1 MNNFYIYIYLDSRK
15 FGRYCYEDFSFFF
28 EPFYIGKGK
37 NKRIKNINGR
47 NQFFKNKINKIKK
60 FKLHPI
66 VFKLYENLSEKASFE
81 IEEKLIKEIGRID
94 LETGPLVNMTDGGE
108 GCSGKILS
116 DETKELIS
124 EKQRKWFLEIE
135 KEFKKRNYILLTT
148 KEEYKNCDTKL
159 KYICP
164 EGHKGSVS
172 WDSFRRGTNCQIC
185 SYGKRKGENNSFFGK
200 SHSKETKVKMSEIR
214 REKYKNGELN
224 FKGNNSQNHKLTEE
238 QVIRIKLLLKEG
250 VLKLREIADMFGVG
264 IMTISNIKTGRSWSY
279 IKLEN
284 I

>member
-1 MNNFYIYIYLDSRK
+1 MNNFYIYIYLDQRK
-15 FGRYCYEDFSFFF
+15 SGRYCYNDVCFLF
-28 EPFYIGKGK
+28 EPIYVGKGK

-47 NQFFKNKINKIKK
+47 NPFFKNKINKIKN
-60 FKLHPI
+60 LELEPI
-66 VFKLYENLSEKASFE
+66 VFKLFENLSEKVSFE
-81 IEEKLIKEIGRID
+81 LEEKLIKEIGRID
-94 LETGPLVNMTDGGE
+94 LGTGPLLNMTDGGE
-108 GCSGKILS
+108 GTSGHIVS
-116 DETKELIS
+116 EETKELIA

-164 EGHKGSVS
+164 EGHESSIS

-185 SYGKRKGENNSFFGK
+185 SYGKRKGKNNSFFGK
-200 SHSKETKVKMSEIR
+200 RHSKETKMKMSEIR
-214 REKYKNGELN
+214 KEKYKNGELN
-224 FKGNNSQNHKLTEE
+224 FKGNDSQNHKLTEE
-238 QVIRIKLLLKEG
+238 QVIQIKLLLKEG
-250 VLKLREIADMFGVG
+250 ILKLREIADMFGVS
-264 IMTISNIKTGRSWSY
+264 IMTISNIKTGRNWSY